1 MIIVM
6 RAIIKMKITLTTM
19 IGMTAIVI
27 IKQIDKGSK
36 INNKNNRNENNNKK

>member
-1 MIIVM
+1 MIRM
-6 RAIIKMKITLTTM
+6 TITLTTM

-36 INNKNNRNENNNKK
+36 INNKNNRSEKNNKK

>member
-1 MIIVM
+1 MMIMIRM
-6 RAIIKMKITLTTM
+6 TITLTTM

>member
-1 MIIVM
+1 
-6 RAIIKMKITLTTM
+6 M